1 MVERRD
7 SAWIVWSMVAMVEG
21 GMKKAVSY
29 RHVKY
34 NGKVKVKIKVFL

>member
-21 GMKKAVSY
+21 GNEERRSV
-29 RHVKY
+29 RQVKCQ
-34 NGKVKVKIKVFL
+34 V